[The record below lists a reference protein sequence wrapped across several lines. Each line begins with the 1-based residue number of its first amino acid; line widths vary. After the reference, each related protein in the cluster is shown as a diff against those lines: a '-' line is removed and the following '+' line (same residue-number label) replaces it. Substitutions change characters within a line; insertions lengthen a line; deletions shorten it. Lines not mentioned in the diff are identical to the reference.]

1 MAEEATTVSPD
12 PISLYLGEIGHAA
25 LLTAEQEIDLARRIA
40 KGDEAAFHKMIESN
54 LRLVVK
60 MARRYINRG
69 LDFADLIEEGNM
81 GLMHAVEKFD
91 PEMGFRFSTYATWWI
106 RQTIERAIMNQG
118 RTIRL
123 PVYVIKELNTY
134 WQAEHELIR
143 ELDHEPTAEEVA
155 ERINKPIED
164 VRKMMNLGKDTSSL
178 DDVIYADGER
188 TIADSVPDEVNDD
201 PMFLL
206 AGRNLDET
214 LDICIEDLDLKQKAV
229 IVRRFGM
236 RGHEKMTLDEVG
248 EQLGLTRERVRQ
260 IQINALRK
268 LQRVLRDYGLSK
280 DILEAA

>member
-25 LLTAEQEIDLARRIA
+25 LLTAEQEVDLARRIA

-91 PEMGFRFSTYATWWI
+91 PELGFRFSTYATWWI

-134 WQAEHELIR
+134 WQAEHELTR

-164 VRKMMNLGKDTSSL
+164 VRKMMNLVKDTSSL

>member
-25 LLTAEQEIDLARRIA
+25 LLTAEQEVDLARRIA

-91 PEMGFRFSTYATWWI
+91 PELGFRFSTYATWWI

-134 WQAEHELIR
+134 WQAEHELTR

>member
-1 MAEEATTVSPD
+1 MAGEATTVSPD
-12 PISLYLGEIGHAA
+12 PTSLYLSEIGHAS
-25 LLTAEQEIDLARRIA
+25 LLTAEQEVDLARRIA
-40 KGDEAAFHKMIESN
+40 KGDEAARHKMIESN

-60 MARRYINRG
+60 IARRYLNRG

-91 PEMGFRFSTYATWWI
+91 PELGFRFSTYATWWI

-134 WQAEHELIR
+134 WAAEHELSR
-143 ELDHEPTAEEVA
+143 ELDHEPTAEEIA
-155 ERINKPIED
+155 EKIGKPIED
-164 VRKMMNLGKDTSSL
+164 IRKLMDLGKDTSSL

-188 TIADSVPDEVNDD
+188 TIADSVPDEANDN

-206 AGRNLDET
+206 EGRNLDET
-214 LDICIEDLDLKQKAV
+214 LDECIDQLDLKQKAV

-268 LQRVLRDYGLSK
+268 LQRVLHDYGLSK
-280 DILEAA
+280 DVLETA

>member
-12 PISLYLGEIGHAA
+12 PTSLYLSEIGHAA
-25 LLTAEQEIDLARRIA
+25 LLTAEEEVELARRIA
-40 KGDEAAFHKMIESN
+40 KGDEAARHKMIESN

-60 MARRYINRG
+60 MARRYLNRG

-134 WQAEHELIR
+134 WAAEHELSR
-143 ELDHEPTAEEVA
+143 KLDHEPTAEEIA
-155 ERINKPIED
+155 EKIGKPIED
-164 VRKMMNLGKDTSSL
+164 IRKLMDLGKDTSSL

-188 TIADSVPDEVNDD
+188 TIADSVPDEVNDN
-201 PMFLL
+201 PMSLL
-206 AGRNLDET
+206 EGRNLDET
-214 LDICIEDLDLKQKAV
+214 LDECVDQLDLKQKAV
-229 IVRRFGM
+229 IIRRFGM

-268 LQRVLRDYGLSK
+268 LQRVLRDHGLSK
-280 DILEAA
+280 DVLEIA